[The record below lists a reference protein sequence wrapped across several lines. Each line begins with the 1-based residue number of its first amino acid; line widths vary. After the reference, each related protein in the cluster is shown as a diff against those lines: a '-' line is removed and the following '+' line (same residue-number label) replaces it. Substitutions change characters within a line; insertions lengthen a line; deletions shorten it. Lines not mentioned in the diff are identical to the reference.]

1 MFLHKWFSFRKPASP
16 SREELM
22 NAFQLKYVSFRD
34 LIQSN
39 SELLKIISDIEE
51 KLRGEV
57 IFGQAYIEAQTTRA
71 LFHTGRMISALEK
84 LSGRQY
90 PLLYRTLEQIQAKV
104 KQQHAALPFSGTG
117 ANVLPYA
124 EINRDMAESVGE
136 KNANLGEVM
145 NRVGLPVPRGFAIT
159 AAAFKNFVLYND
171 LGDRI
176 RNLKAKTDILMQDTI
191 IEASEK
197 IQQLFPDAQIPED
210 MKADILRAYGELR
223 KVCAAEG
230 RELRIA
236 LRSSAIGEDSF
247 LSFAGQYLTVLNV
260 PEGKVFEE
268 YKRVVASL
276 FTPRALSYRLHMG
289 IPFEESAMCVA
300 CLEMVDAKVSGVMY
314 TRNPVRPHEEKILIT
329 AVWGLGPY
337 AVDGVIPPDTFVLDR
352 KAPHAVL
359 KKRIS
364 DKSARII
371 AGVEGYL
378 TEERVKPEERQA
390 ACLTEEQA
398 QELAVWG
405 MGLENHFGTPQ
416 DVEWAL
422 DRQGRMVVL
431 QTRPLRLEGPG
442 ADQPV
447 PLERI
452 SEYPLLVEGGE
463 SGCAG
468 VGFGR
473 VFHVRTDAD
482 LREVPDRCVLVAP
495 HTSPQFVMVM
505 PKVSAIVTDAGNVT
519 GHMASLARE
528 YMVPTILNAS
538 GASRLIPEEAEVTVD
553 AYNGR
558 VYLGKVAELINIRVS
573 AGGFMKSSPVWQ
585 VLRERADLIL
595 PLNLINPKSPAFS
608 AQNCRTVHDIMRL
621 IHETSYKEIFQL
633 GDFVTD
639 RGKISVQLDAPLP
652 IDLYIIDLGGGLED
666 AEKRRKVR
674 PEQVTSVPFR
684 ALLTGMLHEDLHL
697 REPRPLEMRGFFS
710 VMSRQMLSPP
720 NIGEERFG
728 DRSYAIV
735 SDRYLNFSSRVG
747 YHYSILDCYCGLTPT
762 KNYINF
768 EFKGGAADDVRR
780 NRRARLIE
788 KILSESGFWVE
799 TVGDRV
805 TARYTKHS
813 AEEISEKLDTVGRL
827 LIFTR
832 QMDMLMHSEGCISAL
847 AECFHTGNYAFDS
860 DMLTNVC

>member
-1 MFLHKWFSFRKPASP
+1 MK
-16 SREELM
+16 
-22 NAFQLKYVSFRD
+22 AFQLKYVSFRD

-57 IFGQAYIEAQTTRA
+57 IFGQAYIDAQTTRA

-84 LSGRQY
+84 LSGQQY
-90 PLLYRTLEQIQAKV
+90 PLLYKTIEQIQGAV
-104 KQQHAALPFSGTG
+104 KQQHTVLPVSGTG

-124 EINRDMAESVGE
+124 QIHRGMAESVGE

-159 AAAFKNFVLYND
+159 AAAFKNFIRYND

-176 RNLKAKTDILMQDTI
+176 RDLKTKTELLMPDTI
-191 IEASEK
+191 MEASEK
-197 IQQLFPDAQIPED
+197 IQHLFPDAQIPED
-210 MKADILRAYGELR
+210 MEEDILQAYEELR
-223 KVCAAEG
+223 RLCAAEG
-230 RELRIA
+230 RELKIA

-260 PEGKVFEE
+260 PDGKLFEE

-300 CLEMVDAKVSGVMY
+300 CLEMIDAKVSGVMY
-314 TRNPVRPHEEKILIT
+314 TRNPVRPHEKRILIT

-337 AVDGVIPPDTFVLDR
+337 VVDGVIPPDTFILDR
-352 KAPHAVL
+352 KSPHAVL
-359 KKRIS
+359 ETRIS

-378 TEERVKPEERQA
+378 TEESVHPEERQT

-405 MGLENHFGTPQ
+405 MGLENHFGSPQ

-442 ADQPV
+442 ALQPV
-447 PLERI
+447 PLEKI
-452 SEYPLLVEGGE
+452 SGYPLLVERGE
-463 SGCAG
+463 NGCAG
-468 VGFGR
+468 IGFGR
-473 VFHVRTDAD
+473 VFHVRTDDD
-482 LREVPDRCVLVAP
+482 LRDVPDRCVLVAP

-505 PKVSAIVTDAGNVT
+505 PRVSAIVADAGNVT
-519 GHMASLARE
+519 GHMAALARE
-528 YMVPTILNAS
+528 YMVPTILNAA
-538 GASRLIPEEAEVTVD
+538 GAGRMIPEEAEVTVD

-558 VYLGKVAELINIRVS
+558 VYMGKVTELISIRVS
-573 AGGFMKSSPVWQ
+573 AGGFMKNSPVWQ
-585 VLRERADLIL
+585 SLRERADLIL

-608 AQNCRTVHDIMRL
+608 PQNCRTVHDVMRF

-639 RGKISVQLDAPLP
+639 RGKISVRLDASIP

-666 AEKRRKVR
+666 AENRGKVR
-674 PEQVTSVPFR
+674 PEQVLSVPFR

-697 REPRPLEMRGFFS
+697 REPRPLELRGFFS

-720 NIGEERFG
+720 NTGEERFG
-728 DRSYAIV
+728 DRSYAIIA
-735 SDRYLNFSSRVG
+735 DRYLNFSSRVG

-788 KILSESGFWVE
+788 KILSETGFWVE

-813 AEEISEKLDTVGRL
+813 AEEISEKLDILGRL

-832 QMDMLMHSEGCISAL
+832 QMDMLMHSEGCIPAL
-847 AECFHTGNYAFDS
+847 AECFHTGNYAFDR
-860 DMLTNVC
+860 DMLRNIC